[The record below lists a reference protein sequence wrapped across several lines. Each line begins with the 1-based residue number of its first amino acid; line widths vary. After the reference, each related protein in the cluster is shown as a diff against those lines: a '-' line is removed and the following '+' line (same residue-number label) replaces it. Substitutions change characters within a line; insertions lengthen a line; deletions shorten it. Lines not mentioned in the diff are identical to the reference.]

1 MESTRVHPNRRCL
14 YMCVYPYIYIKLPCA
29 SRRWRQTLEFQLR
42 GGKIDS
48 RGFYTNE
55 HAAAAR
61 LRIDVYDAQ
70 ACRRL

>member
-1 MESTRVHPNRRCL
+1 
-14 YMCVYPYIYIKLPCA
+14 
-29 SRRWRQTLEFQLR
+29 LEFQLR